1 MKNAIRYYYNMNVDD
16 IHQNNKNYRFY
27 YNGYLYVLTL
37 YEDNIE
43 KINEIY
49 NMHVSI
55 LQTGLYCH
63 QIILNIENM
72 PFTKLNEKNYI
83 LLKVLANSEQVS
95 KKIDLD
101 DIIYFSK
108 SYVFQKNNNMAK
120 KSWIDLWSVKTDYI
134 EYQINQFGIKYPI
147 ISEGASYYIG
157 MAENA
162 ISYLVNNKLNEEL
175 TYYIA
180 HRRLSINS
188 TLYDLYNPI
197 NFIVDYSVRDVCEY
211 AKNVFFDNKEKSYM
225 VYEYI
230 KNAGFNYDEIILL
243 LARFLYPTYYFDM
256 IQDCIDNKKQEN
268 DLWECIRKYV
278 SKVDEYEAY
287 LKNIFEYF
295 SQVYNIELVEWI
307 ITKK

>member
-1 MKNAIRYYYNMNVDD
+1 
-16 IHQNNKNYRFY
+16 
-27 YNGYLYVLTL
+27 
-37 YEDNIE
+37 
-43 KINEIY
+43 
-49 NMHVSI
+49 
-55 LQTGLYCH
+55 
-63 QIILNIENM
+63 
-72 PFTKLNEKNYI
+72 
-83 LLKVLANSEQVS
+83 
-95 KKIDLD
+95 
-101 DIIYFSK
+101 
-108 SYVFQKNNNMAK
+108 
-120 KSWIDLWSVKTDYI
+120 
-134 EYQINQFGIKYPI
+134 
-147 ISEGASYYIG
+147 

-278 SKVDEYEAY
+278 SRVDEYEAY

-295 SQVYNIELVEWI
+295 RHVYNIELVEWI

>member
-49 NMHVSI
+49 NMHVNV
-55 LQTGLYCH
+55 LQTGLCCH

-278 SKVDEYEAY
+278 SRVDEYEAY

-295 SQVYNIELVEWI
+295 SRVYNIELVEWI

>member
-1 MKNAIRYYYNMNVDD
+1 
-16 IHQNNKNYRFY
+16 
-27 YNGYLYVLTL
+27 
-37 YEDNIE
+37 
-43 KINEIY
+43 
-49 NMHVSI
+49 
-55 LQTGLYCH
+55 
-63 QIILNIENM
+63 M

-278 SKVDEYEAY
+278 SRVDEYEAY